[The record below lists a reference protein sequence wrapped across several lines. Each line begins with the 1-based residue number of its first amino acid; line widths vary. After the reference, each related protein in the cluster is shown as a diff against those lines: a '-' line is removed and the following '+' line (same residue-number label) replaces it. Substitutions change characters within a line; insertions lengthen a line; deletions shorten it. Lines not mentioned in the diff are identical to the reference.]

1 MDSMIKEE
9 GFQIGYALDALKD
22 PKLFVMIIMY
32 IGCSCSAYAISFF
45 LPSIIEGL
53 GYTAAQ

>member
-1 MDSMIKEE
+1 MIKEE
-9 GFQIGYALDALKD
+9 GFQICYALEVLRD
-22 PKLFVMIIMY
+22 PKLFVMIVMY
-32 IGCSCSAYAISFF
+32 LGANCSVYAISFF

>member
-1 MDSMIKEE
+1 VIKEK
-9 GFQIGYALDALKD
+9 GFEINYALDALKD
-22 PKLFVMIIMY
+22 PKLFVMILMY
-32 IGCSCSAYAISFF
+32 LGANCSVYAIAFF

>member
-1 MDSMIKEE
+1 MDSPIKEK
-9 GFQIGYALDALKD
+9 GFEISYALNALKD
-22 PKLFVMIIMY
+22 PKLFVMIVMY
-32 IGCSCSAYAISFF
+32 LGANCSVYAISFF

>member
-9 GFQIGYALDALKD
+9 GFQIGYALDAFKD
-22 PKLFVMIIMY
+22 PKLFVMTIMG
-32 IGCSCSAYAISFF
+32 IGCNCSVYTVSFF